1 MPTGKHKQE
10 KRENGKK
17 KEERTDIGVMGR
29 RKSTRNE
36 VQRREMG

>member
-1 MPTGKHKQE
+1 MPTGKYKQE

-17 KEERTDIGVMGR
+17 KERTDIGVMGR